1 MIVRWAFGALDD
13 LISIESYQRRHW
25 PESRATFERRLT
37 AIERRIAEFP
47 QSAPEVTQ
55 RSGVRVVA
63 FIDLPYRLF
72 TSLSPMR
79 SLFWRLGMPRASPCL
94 NEEDA
99 RHRFRKGCKLADHP
113 ALEAV

>member
-1 MIVRWAFGALDD
+1 MIVRWTVGALAD
-13 LISIESYQRRHW
+13 LTSIENYQRRHW

-37 AIERRIAEFP
+37 AIERRIPEFP
-47 QSAPEVTQ
+47 QNAPEVTQ

-72 TSLSPMR
+72 YTPLSPTR
-79 SLFWRLGMPRASPCL
+79 SMFWRFGTHRASPCL

-99 RHRFRKGCKLADHP
+99 RRRFRKGCKN
-113 ALEAV
+113 

>member
-13 LISIESYQRRHW
+13 LILIENYQRRHW

-72 TSLSPMR
+72 YTVESDAIIILAIGHASR
-79 SLFWRLGMPRASPCL
+79 QSLF
-94 NEEDA
+94 E
-99 RHRFRKGCKLADHP
+99 
-113 ALEAV
+113 